1 MNKHNSVLL
10 GVVVAIFFWAS
21 NFNAVQAMNPEL
33 SPFLAAGLR
42 FAVAAILLLILRTTR
57 EQKHR
62 VTLSRRDLVYLFII
76 ASVGVTVQNFSI
88 FAAMRYTSP
97 TNASII
103 MANVPLTG
111 VLLSAMILKSNI
123 TRLNIVGSLISVVG
137 VILVITHGELS
148 SVSFNLGDILMVVA
162 LLSGCLYTILLKL
175 WSQHIPV
182 EQQLRWVMCLGAVQL
197 FVIAAVEGDLIL
209 DMARLTSQ
217 DALLVLYMGLF
228 GTLLSYYFWMKGAI
242 VLGPKKTTSLFNAL
256 PVFSL
261 LISLFMGATIFWIQL
276 VGVAVVALGFF
287 VGNISP
293 AGQRQIAIK
302 RA

>member
-21 NFNAVQAMNPEL
+21 NFNAVQAMSPDI

-42 FAVAAILLLILRTTR
+42 FGVAAILLLILRATR
-57 EQKHR
+57 EQKHN
-62 VTLSRRDLVYLFII
+62 VTLSRKDLVCLFII

-88 FAAMRYTSP
+88 FAAMRHTSP

-137 VILVITHGELS
+137 VVLVITHGELS
-148 SVSFNLGDILMVVA
+148 SVSFNLGDLLMVLA
-162 LLSGCLYTILLKL
+162 LMSGCLYTILLKL
-175 WSQHIPV
+175 WSQHIPL
-182 EQQLRWVMCLGAVQL
+182 EQQLRWVMCLGTIQL
-197 FVIAAVEGDLIL
+197 FVIAAIEGDLAFDI
-209 DMARLTSQ
+209 ARLTTK
-217 DALLVLYMGLF
+217 DTLLVIYMGLF

-242 VLGPKKTTSLFNAL
+242 LLGPKKTTSLFNAL

-261 LISLFMGATIFWIQL
+261 MISLFMGAKIFGIQL
-276 VGVAVVALGFF
+276 AGIAIVVLGFF
-287 VGNISP
+287 VGNVSSS
-293 AGQRQIAIK
+293 GQRKVVMK